1 MGGKDAQAEIKRQ
14 REAGIEVIKL
24 DDAQAKIFVKT
35 AYDAAWNAI
44 VAASPQHGAK
54 LREMMAPK

>member
-14 REAGIEVIKL
+14 REAGIEIIKL